1 MGTNQT
7 KKKKIIP
14 YSLALAFTH
23 TLGTLTFLFVLSFI
37 FLFVFGILSFAV
49 IHNPDLSFG
58 GELFFLFGLAF
69 VLLYFLNAGKI
80 RKMSDTVY
88 NVAGKNTWKDFPS
101 AMIVCDLQ
109 KNRVSGEPEYQK
121 EWVQQIQNSWQPGRT
136 VYFLWESVVRF
147 RLLFLISG
155 MAFLMFILF
164 IIEYPILSF
173 MENRPAPPVCHYT
186 VQFSASN
193 TLHWDAVCSHG
204 ERPVYWQIQDSSGK
218 TARRPEAVLAVDSI
232 AARPIFRVGWYRV
245 ALPWKKVTA
254 DVENVPAIKLKI
266 FQNGKWTEES
276 GDNTIL
282 SIGSHYR
289 FEFSSGPGVTIRE
302 LYSGKRVPEQNGL
315 FQQEFV
321 FRGPEEKRKFEYI
334 LEVDSLSRKYY
345 SPEYSFFSNLPPQ
358 IVAEWL
364 TENEIVMPEHGIVHL
379 PYRVYSEGTIK
390 RLRVLVEGKQF
401 AVPFPQGGRQM
412 EGVYSYFFSGK
423 KSVTLILLAES
434 ENASLRSKPVTL
446 RLGDKTSSNSE
457 WIKQAVQKSANI
469 IQAAESL
476 EDSLA
481 SAVRSGDREAL
492 SAAVQSQKDLLQSL
506 RLLSKETGYAVNKE
520 KNLTEAL
527 LSEAAARMESILEQ
541 EIETRE
547 KEISDL
553 LKQMPGS
560 FRERNEKAMQVSRSE
575 YLEMLKDSLE
585 ILQMAKQLAR
595 VQEISQELQKLRNQ
609 IASNSLTEK
618 EIKKF
623 MELQKSAEANQ
634 TPLAQQAS
642 QKFMEAAEHTAGK
655 KRDAMAVESLDEAMA
670 QLNSEMQGM
679 AQRMQSENTEALKK
693 LSYVVHEHARVF
705 RTLRDDKSSRTEF
718 LEASKKLAAIYS
730 AAVQEQLTSPFT
742 PSQIRSETAEVN
754 RLFEQLNNSAGTPYR
769 AVAVSDQLLWKLN
782 TLSVHLLDASGNGS
796 SSMVLPS
803 GSGGDQNLKGE
814 QKQNGEG
821 EAAGIS
827 EDAKKPP
834 EGNGG
839 NSDGAL
845 DKFLRKEEGTE
856 REENNRRK
864 ETQAR
869 EFFPL
874 SRKTERTEFVPRPEY
889 DVSELTAPEKLF
901 YEKFF
906 YHYFRNQSS
915 KKER

>member
-1 MGTNQT
+1 M
-7 KKKKIIP
+7 
-14 YSLALAFTH
+14 
-23 TLGTLTFLFVLSFI
+23 
-37 FLFVFGILSFAV
+37 SFAV

-58 GELFFLFGLAF
+58 GELFFLFVFAF

-80 RKMSDTVY
+80 RKMSDSVY
-88 NVAGKNTWKDFPS
+88 NVAGKKTWNGFPS
-101 AMIVCDLQ
+101 AIIVRDIQ
-109 KNRVSGEPEYQK
+109 KNRVSGDPEYQK
-121 EWVQQIQNSWQPGRT
+121 EWIQRIQNSWQPGRT
-136 VYFLWESVVRF
+136 VYFLRESVARF

-155 MAFLMFILF
+155 LAFLSLILF
-164 IIEYPILSF
+164 IIEYPIFSF
-173 MENRPAPPVCHYT
+173 MEKRPAPPLCHYT
-186 VQFSASN
+186 VQLSASN
-193 TLHWDAVCSHG
+193 ALHWDAVCSHG
-204 ERPVYWQIQDSSGK
+204 ERPVYWQIQNSSGMI
-218 TARRPEAVLAVDSI
+218 ARRPEAVLAVDSI
-232 AARPIFRVGWYRV
+232 AARPIFRMGWYRV

-254 DVENVPAIKLKI
+254 DAENVPAIKLKI
-266 FQNGKWTEES
+266 FQNGQWIEES
-276 GDNTIL
+276 GDNSIL
-282 SIGSHYR
+282 SIGAHYR
-289 FEFSSGPGVTIRE
+289 FEFTSSAGVTIRE
-302 LYSGKRVPEQNGL
+302 LYSGKRISGQNGL
-315 FQQEFV
+315 AKQEFV

-334 LEVDSLSRKYY
+334 LEVDSLSRTYY
-345 SPEYSFFSNLPPQ
+345 SPEYSFFSTLPPQ

-390 RLRVLVEGKQF
+390 RLRVLVEGKQY

-423 KSVTLILLAES
+423 KSVTLFLLAES
-434 ENASLRSKPVTL
+434 ENSSVRSEAVTL

-457 WIKQAVQKSANI
+457 WIQQAAQKSADI
-469 IQAAESL
+469 IQAAEIL

-481 SAVRSGDREAL
+481 SAVRSGNSEAL
-492 SAAVQSQKDLLQSL
+492 SAAAQSQKDLLQSL
-506 RLLSKETGYAVNKE
+506 RSLSKETGYAANKE
-520 KNLTEAL
+520 KNLTDAM

-541 EIETRE
+541 EIESRE

-553 LKQMPGS
+553 FKQMPGS
-560 FRERNEKAMQVSRSE
+560 FRERNEKAMQISRSE

-585 ILQMAKQLAR
+585 LLQMANRLAR
-595 VQEISQELQKLRNQ
+595 MQEISQELQKLRNQ

-623 MELQKSAEANQ
+623 TELQKNAEANQ
-634 TPLAQQAS
+634 TPLAHQAS
-642 QKFMEAAEHTAGK
+642 NKFMEAAEQKAGK
-655 KRDAMAVESLDEAMA
+655 KRDAMAVDSLDAAMA
-670 QLNSEMQGM
+670 ELNSEMQGM

-693 LSYVVHEHARVF
+693 MSYYVHEHARVF
-705 RTLRDDKSSRTEF
+705 RTLRDEKSSQTEF
-718 LEASKKLAAIYS
+718 LEATKKLAAIYS

-742 PSQIRSETAEVN
+742 PPQIRSETAEVH

-769 AVAVSDQLLWKLN
+769 AAAVSDQLLWKLN
-782 TLSVHLLDASGNGS
+782 TLSVHLLDESGNGS
-796 SSMVLPS
+796 SSMVLPGGS
-803 GSGGDQNLKGE
+803 GSEQISKGE
-814 QKQNGEG
+814 QKQNGQG
-821 EAAGIS
+821 EAAEMI

-834 EGNGG
+834 KGNDG

-845 DKFLRKEEGTE
+845 DKFLRSQQGSE
-856 REENNRRK
+856 REENKRRK
-864 ETQAR
+864 EMQAR